1 MKVIKYLLFLKSR
14 SHIAK
19 IIFVVV
25 VVFSSVVLTRCSKDE
40 DNDAQVQ
47 KETMI
52 RSLLDEIRSDSL
64 QSYVEWLKGM
74 GTRFALAENH
84 RNVAVRIREKF
95 KSAGYADAIL
105 DSFYITRTYRNV
117 TYSQWQYNV
126 IAMIRGTDYPDSV
139 CILGSHYD
147 DIVGTGDP
155 FLAAPGAHDNASGTA
170 ATIEIARVMKKK
182 GFSPQKTIQFIAFGA
197 EELGLYGSL
206 DYSADPGEFAGRISF
221 MLNNDMIGYD
231 PDPNSASWQVNIL
244 DYSNSQGLRSE
255 TQKLIQK
262 YTSLRFINDNRYNK
276 QSDSYPF
283 SLRGYRAL
291 FFTSVKTDPYYH
303 TINDLPSNIN
313 FGYLREI
320 AKVSCAVLAEKN

>member
-1 MKVIKYLLFLKSR
+1 MKVIKYLSILKSH
-14 SHIAK
+14 SHPSGTFLVA
-19 IIFVVV
+19 
-25 VVFSSVVLTRCSKDE
+25 VFILLSVVLYRCSKD
-40 DNDAQVQ
+40 DNNDAQAR

-74 GTRFALAENH
+74 GTRFALADNH
-84 RNVAVRIREKF
+84 RSVAVRIREKF
-95 KSAGYADAIL
+95 KSIGYTDARL

-126 IAMIRGTDYPDSV
+126 IAMIGGTDYPDSV

-155 FLAAPGAHDNASGTA
+155 FVAAPGGHDNASGTA

-182 GFSPQKTIQFIAFGA
+182 GFVPQKTIQFVAFGA
-197 EELGLYGSL
+197 EELGLLGSL
-206 DYSADPGEFAGRISF
+206 DYSADPGEFDGKISF

-231 PDPNSASWQVNIL
+231 PDQNSASWQVNIL

-262 YTSLRFINDNRYNK
+262 YTSLGFINDNRYNK

-283 SLRGYRAL
+283 ALRGYRAL

-303 TINDLPSNIN
+303 TINDLPSNLN
-313 FGYLREI
+313 FNYLKEI
-320 AKVSCAVLAEKN
+320 AKVSCAVLGEKN